1 MKLLLAE
8 DEKEYCRVLSVML
21 ERSHYS
27 VDTAHDG
34 ADALALALQ
43 GHYDGIILDIMMP
56 KMDGLEVLRALRAA
70 GIDTPVMMLTA
81 KTRLDDRI
89 SGYDAGA
96 DDYLPKPFHAE
107 EFLARVRA
115 LLRRRPTFIPDVL
128 SFGGISID
136 GSTNSL
142 QGPLGAEKLTGKEY
156 QMLELL
162 IRSPGRGVS
171 TDMFMEKVWG
181 ADSLAET
188 NVVWVHMS
196 SLRKKLAAV
205 SRDVQIV
212 AQRGVGYLLQE
223 EAKP

>member
-27 VDTAHDG
+27 VDCAYDG
-34 ADALALALQ
+34 AAALELALAR
-43 GHYDGIILDIMMP
+43 HYDAIILDIMMP
-56 KMDGLEVLRALRAA
+56 KMDGIEVLRRLREA
-70 GIDTPVMMLTA
+70 GIDTPVMLLTA

-89 SGYDAGA
+89 TGYDAGA
-96 DDYLPKPFHAE
+96 DDYLPKPFHAD

-128 SFGGISID
+128 RFAGISID
-136 GSTNSL
+136 GSTHSL
-142 QGPLGAEKLTGKEY
+142 RGPLGEEKLTGKEY

-162 IRSPGRGVS
+162 IRSPGKGVS

-205 SRDVQIV
+205 SHEVEIQ
-212 AQRGVGYLLQE
+212 AQRGVGYLLIAE
-223 EAKP
+223 EAL

>member
-8 DEKEYCRVLSVML
+8 DEKEYCRALCAML

-27 VDTAHDG
+27 VDCAHDG
-34 ADALALALQ
+34 AAALELILS
-43 GHYDGIILDIMMP
+43 GHYDAIILDIMMP
-56 KMDGLEVLRALRAA
+56 KMDGLEVLRRLREA
-70 GIDTPVMMLTA
+70 GVGTPVMLLTA
-81 KTRLDDRI
+81 RTRMDDRI

-96 DDYLPKPFHAE
+96 DDYLPKPFHAD

-128 SFGGISID
+128 SFSGISID

-142 QGPLGAEKLTGKEY
+142 RGPLGEEKLTGKEY

-162 IRSPGRGVS
+162 IRSPGKGVS

-181 ADSLAET
+181 AESLAET

-205 SRDVQIV
+205 SAEVEIH
-212 AQRGVGYLLQE
+212 AQRGVGYLLETE
-223 EAKP
+223 ERP